1 MKTFQ
6 TKKQSKNSAARIGEF
21 ETAHGV
27 VKTPVFMP
35 VGTVGAVKTVSP
47 VELRQM
53 GAQIIL
59 GNTYHLY
66 LRPGEKLI
74 KKMGGLQEFNK
85 WQGPILTDS
94 GGFQVFSLGLKQN
107 NKEKIINKND
117 KLKCGNK
124 DEILRSTQ
132 NDNKS
137 MVKITEKGAEFRSH
151 IDGSKHMFTP
161 EKVVDI
167 QLALGSDIIMVL
179 DVCTEF
185 PATRERAKE
194 AMDLTHRWAERALI
208 HFQKRMEKFKIQ
220 NSNFYSNSLREYSGQ
235 AKSKIQNKRPLI
247 FGISQGSVYKDLRI
261 ESVKYISSLG
271 FDGLAVGGV
280 SVGEGKANMIKVMR
294 WVSPYL
300 PKDRPHYLMGIG
312 EPDDIE
318 NAVRYGF
325 DMFDCV
331 LPTRLARHGSVW
343 IMSNSK
349 SQISN
354 QLKISN
360 IKYQKINLNNA
371 QYKTDKKPLDKNCE
385 CYTCKNGFSRAYLAH
400 LVREKEMLGLRLLTL
415 HNLYT
420 LIDITNNLKTKIRN
434 RKF

>member
-1 MKTFQ
+1 MNKF
-6 TKKQSKNSAARIGEF
+6 KANKQSSLSAARVGEF

-47 VELRQM
+47 VELRDM

-85 WQGPILTDS
+85 WKGPILTDS
-94 GGFQVFSLGLKQN
+94 GGFQVFSLGLRPN
-107 NKEKIINKND
+107 NKKQVTRNKPFD
-117 KLKCGNK
+117 LAQGG
-124 DEILRSTQ
+124 Q
-132 NDNKS
+132 KS
-137 MVKITEKGAEFRSH
+137 NFNNQISNNMVKITEKGAEFRSH

-161 EKVVDI
+161 EKVIDI
-167 QLALGSDIIMVL
+167 QLALGSDIIMIL
-179 DVCTEF
+179 DICTEH

-194 AMDLTHRWAERALI
+194 AMEMTHRWAKRAMDYWKTL
-208 HFQKRMEKFKIQ
+208 
-220 NSNFYSNSLREYSGQ
+220 S
-235 AKSKIQNKRPLI
+235 KSVRDKHKL
-247 FGISQGSVYKDLRI
+247 FGISQGSIYKDLRI

-271 FDGLAVGGV
+271 FDGIAVGGV
-280 SVGEGKANMIKVMR
+280 SVGEGKSNMVKVMR

-318 NAVRYGF
+318 KAVLYGF

-343 IMSNSK
+343 INSNSQTLNSK
-349 SQISN
+349 QSQN
-354 QLKISN
+354 YKLK
-360 IKYQKINLNNA
+360 YEKINLNNA
-371 QYKTDKKPLDKNCE
+371 KFKADKKPLDKNCG
-385 CYTCKNGFSRAYLAH
+385 CYTCKNGFSRAYLSH
-400 LVREKEMLGLRLLTL
+400 LIREKEMLGLRLLTL

-420 LIDITNNLKTKIRN
+420 LIELTNNLKTKIKN
-434 RKF
+434 DKF